1 MVHFSACL
9 TNINTSPVSSPLLIC
24 CLIFVVWIQH
34 VANSYILLSFPTK
47 LAMISN
53 VWCLEICAGTLFL
66 MLLKFGAVS
75 FFPPAPCGNQL
86 LWRWEVNP
94 FWSQFFYYVAF
105 CLCTLHMQCLQVSQW
120 VYLFCN
126 ELHSAFS
133 YNVVIYSN
141 LAAHWGISSPMGL
154 YAYSGA
160 TMFMQWSENQ
170 QCLNS
175 CPAKRKD
182 KHFHTFQ
189 KEREMG
195 QHSTTRRHLTICAI
209 VFYRTWC
216 HCNFTVQQ
224 NTLSVRLRSQ
234 RPVSRNRRTM
244 CVCPCSQA
252 PISAVE
258 PSRSWAF
265 TSEPQLRSSFTMAT
279 RPWLTASMS
288 AVWPAWRNSEE

>member
-1 MVHFSACL
+1 MLPHICCMNSTCGQFLHIVIFSDKAGNDIKCL
-9 TNINTSPVSSPLLIC
+9 MPWNMCWDSVSNVAEVWCSFFLSTCTMWKSATLEVGGEPLLKP
-24 CLIFVVWIQH
+24 V
-34 VANSYILLSFPTK
+34 
-47 LAMISN
+47 
-53 VWCLEICAGTLFL
+53 
-66 MLLKFGAVS
+66 
-75 FFPPAPCGNQL
+75 
-86 LWRWEVNP
+86 
-94 FWSQFFYYVAF
+94 FYYVSF